1 MRLSARHRRGS
12 DEVKGTR
19 PSSRVIPYAE
29 ARRRLERMAER
40 SDPGSARRK
49 RLRRI
54 ANAILAAGW
63 ASAVTVYFVAGPDS
77 DNPLGYD
84 PMQTKTYLHDLELYG
99 GKANVLAAQF
109 REWFTGLWLGR
120 NLAYTIAVLTVL
132 VVLAIRYVAA
142 AGTLDP
148 LDEGSGESSSTPPGA

>member
-1 MRLSARHRRGS
+1 M
-12 DEVKGTR
+12 KGPR
-19 PSSRVIPYAE
+19 PSNRVIPYAA

-54 ANAILAAGW
+54 AAAILAAGW
-63 ASAVTVYFVAGPDS
+63 TSAVVVYFAAGPDS

-109 REWFTGLWLGR
+109 RDWFTGLWLGR
-120 NLAYTIAVLTVL
+120 NLAYTIAVLTRL
-132 VVLAIRYVAA
+132 VALALRYVAA
-142 AGTLDP
+142 AGTFDP
-148 LDEGSGESSSTPPGA
+148 LEEASGEPSTTPPGA

>member
-1 MRLSARHRRGS
+1 LKRGPS
-12 DEVKGTR
+12 D
-19 PSSRVIPYAE
+19 RVIPYAA
-29 ARRRLERMAER
+29 ARHRLRRMAEA
-40 SDPGSARRK
+40 SDAAASRRL

-54 ANAILAAGW
+54 ALAILAAGLT
-63 ASAVTVYFVAGPDS
+63 SAVVVYLAAGPDA

-120 NLAYTIAVLTVL
+120 NLAYTISVLTVL
-132 VVLAIRYVAA
+132 VVLALRYVAA
-142 AGTLDP
+142 AGALEP
-148 LDEGSGESSSTPPGA
+148 LDEADDDASHPPPGA

>member
-1 MRLSARHRRGS
+1 M
-12 DEVKGTR
+12 KGPR

-40 SDPGSARRK
+40 SDPGSARRT

-54 ANAILAAGW
+54 AMAILAAGW
-63 ASAVTVYFVAGPDS
+63 SSAVVVYFVAGPDS
-77 DNPLGYD
+77 ENPLGYD

-109 REWFTGLWLGR
+109 REWFAGLWLGR
-120 NLAYTIAVLTVL
+120 DLAYTIAALTVL
-132 VVLAIRYVAA
+132 VVLALRYVAA
-142 AGTLDP
+142 AGTFDP
-148 LDEGSGESSSTPPGA
+148 LEDGSGESTSTPPGA